1 MPGRTKRVVSIT
13 KDGKQEQQISLLD
26 FYYWLGEMAQT
37 KGARAEEF
45 ADGGC
50 RVFTA
55 RGEEYVCSITRD

>member
-1 MPGRTKRVVSIT
+1 MVSIT
-13 KDGKQEQQISLLD
+13 KAGEQERQISLLD

-37 KGARAEEF
+37 KGARAEEL

-55 RGEEYVCSITRD
+55 RGEEYVCLISKD